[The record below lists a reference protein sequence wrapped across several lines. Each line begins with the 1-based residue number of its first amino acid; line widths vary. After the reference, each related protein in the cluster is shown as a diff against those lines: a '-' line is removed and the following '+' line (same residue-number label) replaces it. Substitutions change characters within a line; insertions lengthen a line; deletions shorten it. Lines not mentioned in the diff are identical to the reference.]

1 MAMTG
6 VLRPG
11 HAQIRVLDL
20 EEGVCHYRDVLGL
33 VETGRDAQGRVYL
46 KCWDERDHSS
56 VILRQADRAGIDFF
70 AFKVLDKATLDK
82 LEADLQAYGVSTE
95 RIPAGELLETGERV
109 RFEIPSGHQI
119 ELYAEKKAV
128 GNGLQ
133 VLNPAPWTKASEN
146 GIAPVRLDH
155 CLLYG
160 PNVAAVQ
167 KLFTE
172 VLGFYLVERVL
183 TPDGAG
189 NAAIWLSCSHKV
201 HDIAFVEHAEPG
213 KLHHLSFLLESWDEV
228 LRAADIM
235 SMNNVPIDIGPTRH
249 GITRGCTIYAWDPS
263 GNRFETFMGGYQPYP
278 DYEMTTW
285 SFDGLG
291 SGGGLDYPQRK
302 LHETFLSVV
311 T

>member
-20 EEGVCHYRDVLGL
+20 EEGVRHYRDVLGL

-70 AFKVLDKATLDK
+70 AFKVLDKVTLDK

-109 RFEIPSGHQI
+109 RFEIPSGHKI

-189 NAAIWLSCSHKV
+189 NVAIWLSCSHKV